1 MTAIKEIFAPYEI
14 EGRSSMVLTGR
25 SIYDFE
31 CREDASISTLV
42 RMMAEY
48 AKTLHLVMVRYSL
61 ADGIVVP
68 YGMYEKEDGE
78 KIKKALS
85 DNGIS
90 NCSCKSGEC
99 KASQELVD
107 ILRGISRMATVSAS
121 NIKWHDGQQMK
132 FLFLFEF
139 TSDIMPNASDV
150 NQKIAREL
158 TYQLVYSRPF
168 MDNGN
173 FIILSDVVEG
183 KIDSQVQGLVYQKFL
198 PYPNYEEK
206 LVFVKGLRQKYP
218 NARCA
223 KELDD
228 KIIANL
234 SSSTPNRGL
243 DLVFRASH
251 NSGLPI
257 EAKVLMEQKSKDV
270 QMISEETIT
279 MLDTTRVK
287 DVELQ
292 GESVRVPTEFLR
304 GQAEGLRTRDK
315 SIHPNILLMG
325 APGTGKTDMALLTA
339 KWAGVPIY
347 QLNSPK
353 AGIVGETER
362 RATLQ
367 TRIFSTTTPSLGFID
382 ELTEA
387 MPMARANNLDSG
399 ASDAVMQ
406 ALLNTL
412 SDNSR
417 AGKSLLIATTNC
429 GFKMGA
435 AMRDRFVIVPVIM
448 PSMEDFPAIIC
459 SIANQVSGSILD
471 ENDDEI
477 RSAAKVFYDKHIM
490 PRRVRA
496 ALKLACKKD
505 GLSPKDVLEAAK
517 DANPLDESSW
527 ISAIYADLCA
537 ISLTVS
543 KKLLPWYGREE
554 SYPFPDYI
562 KAILDE
568 NHQVDPVKLNNEL
581 KRLQPYVNV

>member
-1 MTAIKEIFAPYEI
+1 MTAIKEIFEPYEI

-25 SIYDFE
+25 SIYDYE

-68 YGMYEKEDGE
+68 YGMYEKEDRE
-78 KIKKALS
+78 TIKKVLS
-85 DNGIS
+85 ANGIT
-90 NCSCKSGEC
+90 NCSCKSGDC

-107 ILRGISRMATVSAS
+107 ILRGISRMATASAS
-121 NIKWHDGQQMK
+121 DIKWHDGQQMK
-132 FLFLFEF
+132 YLFLFEF
-139 TSDIMPNASDV
+139 TSDIMPNANDV

-173 FIILSDVVEG
+173 FFILSDVVEG
-183 KIDSQVQGLVYQKFL
+183 KIDSQVQGLVYPKFL

-218 NARCA
+218 NAKYA
-223 KELDD
+223 QELDD

-257 EAKVLMEQKSKDV
+257 EAKALMEQKSKDV

-287 DVELQ
+287 NVDLQ
-292 GESVRVPTEFLR
+292 GESVRVPIEFLR

-315 SIHPNILLMG
+315 TIHPNILLMG

-339 KWAGVPIY
+339 QWAGVPIY

-362 RATLQ
+362 RVALQ

-382 ELTEA
+382 EITEA

-417 AGKSLLIATTNC
+417 AGKSLLIASTNC

-448 PSMEDFPAIIC
+448 PSVADFPSIIC
-459 SIANQVSGSILD
+459 SIAKQVSGSVLD
-471 ENDDEI
+471 EQDSDI
-477 RSAAKVFYDKHIM
+477 VKAAKIFYEKHIM
-490 PRRVRA
+490 PRRIGA
-496 ALKLACKKD
+496 ALKLVCHQNS
-505 GLSPKDVLEAAK
+505 LTTKDVLVASE
-517 DANPLDESSW
+517 DANPLDEASW
-527 ISAIYADLCA
+527 LSAVYADLCA

-543 KKLLPWYGREE
+543 KRLLPWYGRED

-562 KAILDE
+562 RNILNE
-568 NHQVDPVKLNNEL
+568 NLSVDSVKLNNEI
-581 KRLQPYVNV
+581 KKLQPYVNV

>member
-68 YGMYEKEDGE
+68 YGMYEKEDGG
-78 KIKKALS
+78 KIKKALA

-90 NCSCKSGEC
+90 NYSCKSEEC

-139 TSDIMPNASDV
+139 TSDIMPNATDV

-325 APGTGKTDMALLTA
+325 APGTGKTDMALLAA

-362 RATLQ
+362 RAALQ
-367 TRIFSTTTPSLGFID
+367 THIFSTATPSLGFID

-387 MPMARANNLDSG
+387 LPMARANNLDSG

-448 PSMEDFPAIIC
+448 PSVEDFPAIIC

-496 ALKLACKKD
+496 ALKLVCKKD

>member
-1 MTAIKEIFAPYEI
+1 MTAIKEIFEPYEI
-14 EGRSSMVLTGR
+14 GSRSSMALTGR
-25 SIYDFE
+25 SIYDYE

-48 AKTLHLVMVRYSL
+48 AKTLHMVIVRYSL
-61 ADGIVVP
+61 ADGIIVP
-68 YGMYEKEDGE
+68 YSMYEKADGE
-78 KIKKALS
+78 TIKKTLS
-85 DNGIS
+85 ANGIS
-90 NCSCKSGEC
+90 NCSCTSGDC

-107 ILRGISRMATVSAS
+107 ILRGISRMTATSTS
-121 NIKWHDGQQMK
+121 NIKWRDGQQMK

-139 TSDIMPNASDV
+139 TSDIMPNANDV

-173 FIILSDVVEG
+173 LFILSDVVEG
-183 KIDSQVQGLVYQKFL
+183 KIDSQVQGLIYHKFL

-206 LVFVKGLRQKYP
+206 LVFVNGLRQKYP
-218 NARCA
+218 NAKYA
-223 KELDD
+223 QGLDD
-228 KIIANL
+228 EIIANL

-251 NSGLPI
+251 NSGTPI
-257 EAKVLMEQKSKDV
+257 EAKALMEQKSKDV

-287 DVELQ
+287 DVDLQ
-292 GESVRVPTEFLR
+292 GESVRVPMEFLR

-339 KWAGVPIY
+339 QWAGVPVY

-353 AGIVGETER
+353 AGVVGETER
-362 RATLQ
+362 KSALQ
-367 TRIFSTTTPSLGFID
+367 ARIFSSTTPSLGFID
-382 ELTEA
+382 EITEA

-406 ALLNTL
+406 ALLNML

-417 AGKSLLIATTNC
+417 AGKSLLIASTNC

-448 PSMEDFPAIIC
+448 PSVADFPSIIC
-459 SIANQVSGSILD
+459 SIAKQVSGSILD
-471 ENDDEI
+471 EHDSNI
-477 RSAAKVFYDKHIM
+477 VAAAKVFYKKHIM
-490 PRRVRA
+490 PRRIRA
-496 ALKLACKKD
+496 ALKLVCQRD
-505 GLSPKDVLEAAK
+505 GLTAKNILVAAE
-517 DANPLDESSW
+517 DANPLDEASWSS
-527 ISAIYADLCA
+527 AVYADLCA

-543 KKLLPWYGREE
+543 KRLLPWHGRED

-562 KAILDE
+562 SDILDE
-568 NHQVDPVKLNNEL
+568 NLSVDSVKLNNKIEEL
-581 KRLQPYVNV
+581 QHYVNV